1 MYRLDPLG
9 SATCI
14 RFVTRVTGI
23 TPSPGFGMT
32 EGSDDGDTVFGASR
46 TAARRSGESPN
57 AKG

>member
-32 EGSDDGDTVFGASR
+32 EGSDDGGHRVRSIENRR
-46 TAARRSGESPN
+46 T
-57 AKG
+57 